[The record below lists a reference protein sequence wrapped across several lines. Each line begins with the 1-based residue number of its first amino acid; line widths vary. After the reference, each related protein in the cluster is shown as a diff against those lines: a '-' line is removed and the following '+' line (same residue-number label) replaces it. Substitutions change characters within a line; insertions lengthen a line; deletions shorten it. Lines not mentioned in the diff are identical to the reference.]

1 MLEGVDVRTPSQLL
15 PSERELVSRRSGVIA
30 KVSKLPPFAPAA
42 LRLLRISTDNDSAVS
57 DFEAAFKLDPALTA
71 RLLVTANSPLFACR
85 ARIDSI
91 RRAIALM
98 GLDAVRSLAVTIG
111 MRAYISCSSTQDAVR
126 TVWHHSV
133 ASAVIGEALS
143 RYYPEG
149 DPSVYYTAGLL
160 HDIGRLALLSTEGV
174 RYAEI
179 LDREHYDME
188 EALLLE
194 TLAFG
199 CTHDD
204 VGAFLCRSWGF
215 PESLCDCVRF
225 HHTAMAAYAGP
236 MFEVVR
242 LSCSLADVLGL
253 GEIHCAFHSG
263 PKDINE
269 LLPARLRG
277 RPDLQ
282 DEVLRDRITKM
293 TSI

>member
-1 MLEGVDVRTPSQLL
+1 MRIGADVRSPSQLL
-15 PSERELVSRRSGVIA
+15 PSERELVARRSGVIA

-42 LRLLRISTDNDSAVS
+42 LRLLSISTDSDSAVE
-57 DFEAAFKLDPALTA
+57 DFETAFKLDPALTA

-98 GLDAVRSLAVTIG
+98 GLDAVRSLALTIG
-111 MRAYISCSSTQDAVR
+111 MRAYISCASTQDAVR
-126 TVWHHSV
+126 NVWHHSV
-133 ASAVIGEALS
+133 ASAVISEALS
-143 RYYPEG
+143 RHYS
-149 DPSVYYTAGLL
+149 DADASVFYTAGLL

-179 LDREHYDME
+179 LEREHYDME

-215 PESLCDCVRF
+215 PEPLCDCVRF

-242 LSCSLADVLGL
+242 LSCSVADVLGL
-253 GEIHCAFHSG
+253 GEVHCAFHGG
-263 PKDINE
+263 PTDVAQ
-269 LLPARLRG
+269 LLPERLRG
-277 RPDLQ
+277 RPELQ
-282 DEVLRDRITKM
+282 ADSLRERIAKM